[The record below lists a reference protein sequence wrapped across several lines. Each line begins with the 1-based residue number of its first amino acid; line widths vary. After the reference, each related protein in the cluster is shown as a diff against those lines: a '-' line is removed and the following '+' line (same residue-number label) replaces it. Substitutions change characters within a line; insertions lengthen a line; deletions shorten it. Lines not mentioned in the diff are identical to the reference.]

1 MKGGLISTSSY
12 MSEFKCLL
20 VVIVC
25 VAFLHTMG
33 SKPVNVKPAGQTLQI
48 LPVMDNVIKSANPE
62 HAFVKTF
69 CGMFSDMDHLE
80 DELRAERK
88 TVAAPATNIYETDTL
103 YCIEVALPGYQR
115 ADIRLKREDDL
126 ITVCADTQ
134 AIRHKKLQRFFRQ
147 EFTPCC
153 FTRSFLLPDD
163 AGEATASFADG
174 VLSIK
179 LDKKVQWLAGS
190 AVVQAINIQ

>member
-1 MKGGLISTSSY
+1 

-20 VVIVC
+20 VVIVLIT
-25 VAFLHTMG
+25 FLHTMG
-33 SKPVNVKPAGQTLQI
+33 RKPVTIKPANQSLQI
-48 LPVMDNVIKSANPE
+48 LPVMDNEIKSANPE

-88 TVAAPATNIYETDTL
+88 TAAVPATNIYETDTL

-115 ADIRLKREDDL
+115 SDIRLKREDDL

-134 AIRHKKLQRFFRQ
+134 AVRHKKLQRFFRQ
-147 EFTPCC
+147 EFMPGC
-153 FTRSFLLPDD
+153 FSRSFLLPDD
-163 AGEATASFADG
+163 AGEASAHFADG
-174 VLSIK
+174 VLSIR
-179 LDKKVQWLAGS
+179 LDKKNQWMAGPT
-190 AVVQAINIQ
+190 VVQAISIQ

>member
-1 MKGGLISTSSY
+1 

-25 VAFLHTMG
+25 VTFLHAMG
-33 SKPVNVKPAGQTLQI
+33 RKPVNVTPAGQPLQI
-48 LPVMDNVIKSANPE
+48 LPVMDNVIKSAVPE
-62 HAFVKTF
+62 HSFVKTF

-80 DELRAERK
+80 DELHADRK
-88 TVAAPATNIYETDTL
+88 TVAAPATNIYETDTV

-115 ADIRLKREDDL
+115 ADIKLKREDDL
-126 ITVCADTQ
+126 ITVCADSQT
-134 AIRHKKLQRFFRQ
+134 IRHKNLQRFFRQ
-147 EFTPCC
+147 EFTPCS

-163 AGEATASFADG
+163 AGEANASFADG

-179 LDKKVQWLAGS
+179 LDKRNQWMAGQT
-190 AVVQAINIQ
+190 VVQAISIQ